1 MDWQSLNLDVIL
13 SVAAVIIAVWRINIW
28 SVKRTD
34 QLFESLRTDLSQ
46 IQSQI
51 NQQQIQIG
59 GVLEKIG
66 HMQGQISHMQGQI
79 DHMQGQINDLHGG
92 QQQIKDS
99 ISDLKSR
106 VSHFEGL
113 IQRRPWIEAPMGD
126 LPPSSIAQP

>member
-66 HMQGQISHMQGQI
+66 HMQGQIN
-79 DHMQGQINDLHGG
+79 HMQGQINDLHGG